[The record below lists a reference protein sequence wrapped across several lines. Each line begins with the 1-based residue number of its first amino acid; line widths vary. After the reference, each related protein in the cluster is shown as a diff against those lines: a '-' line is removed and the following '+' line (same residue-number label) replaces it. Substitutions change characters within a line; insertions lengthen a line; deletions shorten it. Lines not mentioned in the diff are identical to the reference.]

1 MAEASKSLT
10 AKLVQEALAAIASPE
25 RAKGSAWFFKTG
37 PGQYGE
43 GDRFIGVS
51 VPEQRKIAKQFRALP
66 LPEVAKLL
74 ASPVHEHRLCALL
87 ILVLQHQT
95 AKNAGE
101 PERPIVDFYLE
112 HLDHVNNWD
121 LVDSSAPYILG
132 DWIVGHPGDAKVL
145 TMLADSEE
153 LWRERVAM
161 VATAALI
168 RVGRFDATLML
179 AERFLVHPHDL
190 MHKATGWMLREVGKQ
205 DEAALKRFL
214 DAHAAAMPRTMLRY
228 AIERLPAADRAIYLA
243 KRGLRRS

>member
-1 MAEASKSLT
+1 MAKASKPLK
-10 AKLVQEALAAIASPE
+10 AKLVQEALAALASPE

-66 LPEVAKLL
+66 LPEVATLL

-87 ILVLQHQT
+87 ILVLQYQT

-132 DWIVGHPGDAKVL
+132 DWIARHPGDAKVL

-168 RVGRFDATLML
+168 RVGRFDATLTL

-205 DEAALKRFL
+205 DEATLRRFL
-214 DAHAAAMPRTMLRY
+214 DAHAEVMPRTMLRY
-228 AIERLPAADRAIYLA
+228 AIERLPDKDRTIYL
-243 KRGLRRS
+243 KRKH